1 MIPILTLVGWMLITV
16 LPVPVENQVLASGTM
31 PNLVADGRG
40 ILHLTFGRGDTVL
53 YAVSTT
59 AGASF
64 GPPEAL
70 GTIPNLVAYAKR
82 GPQVAASEGH
92 VVITA
97 VDKGGTLHSFSLDR
111 TSQHWQASKPVTD
124 VPDVAKE
131 GFQGLAVTSDGTFHA
146 AWLDVRWGKQKIA
159 GATSTDGGRTW
170 SANRMLYASPDTTVC
185 ECCRLS
191 MAAAG
196 NDVYIQFRNYLGGA
210 RDLYL
215 MHSADGGRTYAPAQK
230 LGLGAWKLNACP
242 MDGGTVALQANGKPL
257 TVWRREG
264 TVYQCQPGQA
274 EQAVA
279 EGRNCTLAVTA
290 TGPILA
296 WEHRGT
302 LYVKPDRGQ
311 AVAVGQGQVP
321 GLAVSG
327 SSAVCVWEQDKQIRV
342 ATVALTK

>member
-1 MIPILTLVGWMLITV
+1 MLPFISLLGWLLIAVPHAQIADRVLT
-16 LPVPVENQVLASGTM
+16 SGTM
-31 PNLVADGRG
+31 PSVFADQQGA
-40 ILHLTFGRGDTVL
+40 LHLTFGRGDTVF
-53 YAVSTT
+53 YAVSTNAGATFGVPET
-59 AGASF
+59 AGVV
-64 GPPEAL
+64 
-70 GTIPNLVAYAKR
+70 PNLVAHAKR
-82 GPQVAASEGH
+82 GPQVSANDQF

-111 TSQHWQASKPVTD
+111 ATRRWRAGKPVTD

-131 GFQGLAVTSDGTFHA
+131 GFQGLAVTGDGAFHA

-159 GATSTDGGRTW
+159 GATSTDGGLTW

-196 NDVYIQFRNYLGGA
+196 KDVYIQFRNYLGGN

-215 MHSADGGRTYAPAQK
+215 LHSADGGRTYAPAQK
-230 LGLGAWKLNACP
+230 LGTGTWKLNACP
-242 MDGGTVALQANGKPL
+242 MDGGTVALQADGKPL

-274 EQAVA
+274 EQAVT
-279 EGRNCTLAVTA
+279 EGRNCTLAVA
-290 TGPILA
+290 ASGPVLA

-302 LYVKPDRGQ
+302 LHVRSTGGQ
-311 AVAVGQGQVP
+311 SVAVGQGQVP
-321 GLAVSG
+321 SLAVSG
-327 SSAVCVWEQDKQIRV
+327 SSAVCVWEQDKQVRV
-342 ATVALTK
+342 ATVTLTK